1 MNDEHREVV
10 NKQLNTNK
18 HLNKP
23 MTIICNLEAYKYSH
37 PSVSARGLVPG
48 PPQTPESTD
57 VQVHYVKRSSSC
69 L

>member
-1 MNDEHREVV
+1 MNDEHRVV

-18 HLNKP
+18 HLNKSIT
-23 MTIICNLEAYKYSH
+23 MICNLEAYKYSH

-57 VQVHYVKRSSSC
+57 VQVPYVKWRSIC